1 VTVQNITP
9 IHLIV
14 KLVIYFVIL
23 LSLNIASLLI
33 DSDSLQYMPIG
44 GTDALEQVTD
54 TDDIEIT
61 QSMLSDLATGSEEK
75 PSGVSIEEIRVML
88 VFLTTT
94 LMGTVLV
101 MIPVTWTY
109 IATTYDAGTSKT
121 FVRALMVLP
130 ICGSTV
136 VLLIQDS
143 LALAFGLAAL
153 VAAVRFRV
161 ALAEAIDGIY
171 IFAAIC
177 IGLAAGIGHLGVAAV
192 MAMFFCLV
200 NAVLGQMDYG
210 RNPVDD
216 ARRAAKKAKLNKNIA

>member
-1 VTVQNITP
+1 
-9 IHLIV
+9 
-14 KLVIYFVIL
+14 
-23 LSLNIASLLI
+23 
-33 DSDSLQYMPIG
+33 MPIG
-44 GTDALEQVTD
+44 GIDALEELSD
-54 TDDIEIT
+54 TDDSEIT
-61 QSMLSDLATGSEEK
+61 QSGLGALATGSEEET
-75 PSGVSIEEIRVML
+75 SGMTIEDVRGTLI
-88 VFLTTT
+88 FLSTT
-94 LMGTVLV
+94 LLGTVLV
-101 MIPVTWTY
+101 MIPVAWTY
-109 IATTYDAGTSKT
+109 TATSYEAGPSKT

-200 NAVLGQMDYG
+200 NAVLWHMDFG
-210 RNPVDD
+210 KNPVDD
-216 ARRAAKKAKLNKNIA
+216 LRRETRKAKLNQKIA

>member
-1 VTVQNITP
+1 MTIKNITP
-9 IHLIV
+9 MRLIA
-14 KLVIYFVIL
+14 KLVIYFVVL
-23 LSLNIASLLI
+23 LSLNVGALLI

-44 GTDALEQVTD
+44 GIDALEEISD
-54 TDDIEIT
+54 TDDSEIT
-61 QSMLSDLATGSEEK
+61 QSGLGTLATRSEEK
-75 PSGVSIEEIRVML
+75 TSGMTIEFVKDSL
-88 VFLTTT
+88 LFLTTT
-94 LMGTVLV
+94 LLGTVLV
-101 MIPVTWTY
+101 MIPVAWTY
-109 IATTYDAGTSKT
+109 TATSFEAGPSKT

-200 NAVLGQMDYG
+200 NAVLWHMDFG
-210 RNPVDD
+210 KNPVDD
-216 ARRAAKKAKLNKNIA
+216 ARRAVKEAKLNKNAA

>member
-1 VTVQNITP
+1 
-9 IHLIV
+9 
-14 KLVIYFVIL
+14 
-23 LSLNIASLLI
+23 
-33 DSDSLQYMPIG
+33 
-44 GTDALEQVTD
+44 
-54 TDDIEIT
+54 
-61 QSMLSDLATGSEEK
+61 
-75 PSGVSIEEIRVML
+75 
-88 VFLTTT
+88 
-94 LMGTVLV
+94 
-101 MIPVTWTY
+101 
-109 IATTYDAGTSKT
+109 
-121 FVRALMVLP
+121 MVLP

-177 IGLAAGIGHLGVAAV
+177 IGLAAGIGYLGVAAV

-200 NAVLGQMDYG
+200 NAVLWQMDYG

-216 ARRAAKKAKLNKNIA
+216 ARRAAKQAKLNQTIA

>member
-1 VTVQNITP
+1 MR
-9 IHLIV
+9 LIA
-14 KLVIYFVIL
+14 KLVIYFVVLI
-23 LSLNIASLLI
+23 SLNIGALLVN
-33 DSDSLQYMPIG
+33 SDSLEYMPIG
-44 GTDALEQVTD
+44 GFDALEQSSD
-54 TDDIEIT
+54 TYDGEIT
-61 QSMLSDLATGSEEK
+61 QSALGAFATGSDEK
-75 PSGVSIEEIRVML
+75 TSGVTIEAVRGML
-88 VFLTTT
+88 LFLTTT
-94 LMGTVLV
+94 LLGTVLV

-200 NAVLGQMDYG
+200 NALLWHMDYG
-210 RNPVDD
+210 KNPVDD
-216 ARRAAKKAKLNKNIA
+216 ARRAAKNAKLNRNIA

>member
-1 VTVQNITP
+1 VAIENTTP
-9 IHLIV
+9 MRLIA
-14 KLVIYFVIL
+14 KLVIYFVVL

-44 GTDALEQVTD
+44 GIDALEQSRHA
-54 TDDIEIT
+54 DDIEIT
-61 QSMLSDLATGSEEK
+61 QSALSDLANSSEEK
-75 PSGVSIEEIRVML
+75 TSGVTIEDIKVML
-88 VFLTTT
+88 IFLTTT

-192 MAMFFCLV
+192 MAFFFCLV
-200 NAVLGQMDYG
+200 NAVLWQMDYG

-216 ARRAAKKAKLNKNIA
+216 ARRAAKKAKLNKTIA

>member
-1 VTVQNITP
+1 VTIENITP
-9 IHLIV
+9 MRLIV
-14 KLVIYFVIL
+14 KLVIYFVVF
-23 LSLNIASLLI
+23 LSLNIGSLLI
-33 DSDSLQYMPIG
+33 DSDWLQYMPIG
-44 GTDALEQVTD
+44 GSDALEQSRGAV
-54 TDDIEIT
+54 DIEIT
-61 QSMLSDLATGSEEK
+61 QSGLSAIATGAEEET
-75 PSGVSIEEIRVML
+75 SAVTIEDVKIML

-94 LMGTVLV
+94 LLGTVLV

-177 IGLAAGIGHLGVAAV
+177 IGLAAGIGYLGVAAV

-200 NAVLGQMDYG
+200 NAVLWHMDYG

-216 ARRAAKKAKLNKNIA
+216 ARRAAKQAKLNQNIA